1 MGSDS
6 ATPTGSVLLLLL
18 SNPTD
23 RECWNAFVDRYA
35 PKIYG
40 WCRQWRL
47 QEADAQDVTQEVL
60 AQLVRKLRTFTYDP
74 HKGPFRGWLKT
85 LTHHAWCDYLEE
97 RRRAGGGK
105 GGPEEL
111 ARLETLEARQDLL
124 GALAEVFDLEL
135 LAEAQARVQLQVSPR
150 DWKIFQEL
158 AVAARPGPDVARELG
173 MTVTA
178 VLMARSRVQKRLR
191 QEIRRMEEVS
201 PRAPERER

>member
-18 SNPTD
+18 GNPTD

-74 HKGPFRGWLKT
+74 HKGTFRGWLKT

-97 RRRAGGGK
+97 RRRAGGIE
-105 GGPEEL
+105 GGPEGL
-111 ARLETLEARQDLL
+111 ARLDTLEARQDLL

-158 AVAARPGPDVARELG
+158 AVEGRPGPAVAQELG
-173 MTVTA
+173 MSVAA
-178 VLMARSRVQKRLR
+178 VLMARSRVQKRMR
-191 QEIRRMEEVS
+191 QEVSRLEEAS
-201 PRAPERER
+201 PRAPEGER